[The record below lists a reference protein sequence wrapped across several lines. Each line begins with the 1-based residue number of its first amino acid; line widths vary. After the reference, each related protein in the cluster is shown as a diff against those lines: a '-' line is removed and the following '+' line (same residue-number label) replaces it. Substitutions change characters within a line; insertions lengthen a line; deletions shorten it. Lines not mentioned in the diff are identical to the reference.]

1 MIGFVHGILS
11 EVEIPKVLVEVSG
24 IGYEIETPLSSISSL
39 PPAGSEVKIYTRLII
54 REDAH
59 LLYGFTDKMTRQI
72 FDMLIGVSG
81 VGPKMALSILSGYTP
96 DEFSQLISAKDI
108 MALTKIK
115 GVGKKTAERLAL
127 ELYDK
132 ISNLNLGIVPA
143 GEKQAGTPSEYD
155 ENLQVSVQA
164 LIQFGY
170 SQTDAERMAK
180 SVYAEGKRPEEI
192 IRDALRSAAR

>member
-1 MIGFVHGILS
+1 M
-11 EVEIPKVLVEVSG
+11 
-24 IGYEIETPLSSISSL
+24 
-39 PPAGSEVKIYTRLII
+39 KIYTRLII

>member
-1 MIGFVHGILS
+1 
-11 EVEIPKVLVEVSG
+11 
-24 IGYEIETPLSSISSL
+24 
-39 PPAGSEVKIYTRLII
+39 
-54 REDAH
+54 
-59 LLYGFTDKMTRQI
+59 
-72 FDMLIGVSG
+72 
-81 VGPKMALSILSGYTP
+81 
-96 DEFSQLISAKDI
+96 